1 MSRKNQGSAG
11 TFDVALPLTGA
22 PGIEPRQDS
31 RYDIVFTFSDAV
43 TSVDNVSTSC
53 GSVGSTSINGGEVT
67 VTLTGLARGCNT
79 EEITVTLNGVNGGSG
94 TVDSAAVTFGLL
106 IGDVNGDGRVS
117 RIDRQLTGS
126 QVGNKVTESNFRADV
141 TADLKIT
148 HNDTV

>member
-1 MSRKNQGSAG
+1 M
-11 TFDVALPLTGA
+11 
-22 PGIEPRQDS
+22 
-31 RYDIVFTFSDAV
+31 FTFSDAV